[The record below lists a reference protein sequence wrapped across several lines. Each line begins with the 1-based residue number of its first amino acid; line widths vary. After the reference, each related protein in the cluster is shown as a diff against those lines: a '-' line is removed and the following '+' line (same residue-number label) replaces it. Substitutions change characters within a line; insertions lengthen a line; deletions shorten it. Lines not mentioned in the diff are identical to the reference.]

1 MRFKITRQVYS
12 LATLV
17 AIGRACLIV
26 EESMV
31 ESYLRAALNLVAGNL
46 DQSQKKNNRFFI
58 FFLDGFSLPAGQS
71 TAPPKNGPGVSQA
84 RVPTHIRVGD
94 DHAAAA

>member
-1 MRFKITRQVYS
+1 MPGVSRCPVP
-12 LATLV
+12 LAP
-17 AIGRACLIV
+17 
-26 EESMV
+26 
-31 ESYLRAALNLVAGNL
+31 ALEPY
-46 DQSQKKNNRFFI
+46 
-58 FFLDGFSLPAGQS
+58 FFLEGASLSAGQS